1 MLAALALAAL
11 AALAVT
17 APTRWATDETGT
29 VPAAV
34 IQQLDRRLEAFEK
47 STGHQVVLYVGRT
60 TGQEPIEDWAV
71 RTFKE
76 WKVGRKGLDDGAALF
91 VFLDDRAARLE
102 VGYGLEPVLTDA
114 RASRILRERLIPRM
128 AEGDIAG
135 GLHQAVDG
143 ILSTIAAE
151 PGPPPERGA
160 PFGVEISPGQT
171 AATIIVLV
179 LLVALFI
186 FNPRLGMA
194 VLWMLLHRGR
204 GGGPG
209 GGGGWRGGGGRS
221 GGGGAS
227 GHW

>member
-1 MLAALALAAL
+1 MLAALALAVL
-11 AALAVT
+11 SVS
-17 APTRWATDETGT
+17 APARWATDDTGT

-34 IQQLDRRLEAFEK
+34 VQQLDGRLEAFEK

-91 VFLDDRAARLE
+91 VFLDDRAARIE
-102 VGYGLEPVLTDA
+102 VGYGLEPTLTDA
-114 RASRILRERLIPRM
+114 QASRILRERLIPRM
-128 AEGDIAG
+128 ARGDVAG

-143 ILSTIAAE
+143 ILSTIAGQT
-151 PGPPPERGA
+151 GPPPGGEA
-160 PFGVEISPGQT
+160 PGGVAVSPGQRT
-171 AATIIVLV
+171 VMIIGIV

-186 FNPRLGMA
+186 FNPRLGMM
-194 VLWMLLHRGR
+194 VLMMILHRGR

-221 GGGGAS
+221 GGGGAT
-227 GHW
+227 GRW